1 MRWSSYC
8 TNLFGYNSAMSP
20 LCRAYSPPHSQT
32 DYTVVTAT
40 KKLCGL
46 SRQKLVAVQR
56 PLSDRNPISQLS
68 STPERLLILKIS
80 LRSVAYIMLSETI
93 LTSNQQQ
100 QSEAVSAVRV
110 IQGHMVPFD
119 RSHTTSYSTSKATT
133 CLSRAVL
140 EIGRDIN
147 TANVLPTQQIP

>member
-1 MRWSSYC
+1 
-8 TNLFGYNSAMSP
+8 
-20 LCRAYSPPHSQT
+20 
-32 DYTVVTAT
+32 
-40 KKLCGL
+40 
-46 SRQKLVAVQR
+46 
-56 PLSDRNPISQLS
+56 
-68 STPERLLILKIS
+68 
-80 LRSVAYIMLSETI
+80 MLSETI

-147 TANVLPTQQIP
+147 TANTNPANSVKIGPVNVEIVGLTVIAKNIIKK